1 MRLCHINVSFKQY
14 YNAFIFEGL
23 KSISQGPRKKPQ
35 FEFDFQNDDLNDIN
49 TILLLKNPAAVK
61 PQTIQGYK
69 VYAAFTGLQRREDAE
84 QQTQAAREAKQ
95 QARAVGKTVKVT
107 EADVLKVKN
116 EAEIIVNYLNQ
127 GRYVSAIVAIA
138 KYPTI
143 KLPDAPPQLANM
155 IENSKGVASNLRDDL
170 EEANNYTTVTT
181 PSGAVSEYMDRQL
194 SSIATKLI
202 ARQKDQMIDTVTQ
215 IATMVDEMAKQSAL
229 AIQAAAGQ
237 QQQATA
243 QSAGAKQ
250 LVDNTRTAFRHLGDY
265 VIQNLSSPDIQ
276 QFIAL
281 AVKLLTDAIGNIGLV
296 IPVPSR
302 GGINPFVKEVCERIR
317 SQANADYVEGIKREP
332 FSFDKNIYAD
342 LIRKRLSKV
351 KSGSQKFEDMNTILQ
366 GIQDDSFLDLLLG
379 QYVGNWQDSN
389 KTIGQIIDKVTD
401 KTKPGS
407 ISSINID
414 YRGAFKG
421 GYTIDSSDI
430 LETALITCA
439 DKNQKVVLVDDN
451 LYSGTTMALN
461 LEIIHDVAQGLL
473 NTQNLVGCVVV
484 SPG

>member
-23 KSISQGPRKKPQ
+23 KSISQGSRKKPL
-35 FEFDFQNDDLNDIN
+35 FNFDFQNDDLNDIN
-49 TILLLKNPAAVK
+49 TILLLKNPAAVR

-107 EADVLKVKN
+107 ESDVLKVKN

-127 GRYVSAIVAIA
+127 DRYVSAIVAIA

-143 KLPDAPPQLANM
+143 KLPDASLQLANM
-155 IENSKGVASNLRDDL
+155 IEDSRSVASNLRNDL
-170 EEANNYTTVTT
+170 EEANDYTSVTT
-181 PSGAVSEYMDRQL
+181 PSGTVSEYMDRQL
-194 SSIATKLI
+194 SKIATKLI
-202 ARQKDQMIDTVTQ
+202 SRHKDQMIDTVTQ

-237 QQQATA
+237 QQLATT

-265 VIQNLSSPDIQ
+265 VINNLSSPEIQ

-281 AVKLLTDAIGNIGLV
+281 AVKLLTDAIDNIGLV

-302 GGINPFVKEVCERIR
+302 GGINPFVRAVCDKII
-317 SQANADYVEGIKREP
+317 SQTSADFVEGIKRVP
-332 FSFDKNIYAD
+332 FKFDKNIYAD
-342 LIRKRLSKV
+342 LISKRLSKV
-351 KSGSQKFEDMNTILQ
+351 RSGTNKFDDLNKILQ
-366 GIQDDSFLDLLLG
+366 GIQDDSFLDLQLG
-379 QYVGNWQDSN
+379 QYVGNWQDSD
-389 KTIGQIIDKVTD
+389 KTIGQIIAKVTD
-401 KTKPGS
+401 KDKPGS

-421 GYTIDSSDI
+421 GYTEDSSGI
-430 LETALITCA
+430 LENAILACA
-439 DKNQKVVLVDDN
+439 EKNQKVVLVDDN

-461 LEIIHDVAQGLL
+461 LEIINDVAQGLL
-473 NTQNLVGCVVV
+473 DIENLVGCVVV